1 MDDQIYNEG
10 VKAKLFY
17 VLLVHIHS
25 LYRMGTTVSL
35 LSYKVCESSEKVG
48 AYTRDVGLNV
58 SGDESIIIQ

>member
-1 MDDQIYNEG
+1 ME
-10 VKAKLFY
+10 KLGRSCS
-17 VLLVHIHS
+17 HS
-25 LYRMGTTVSL
+25 LPLQNGDNNLSS